1 MTTDADRIDAVLV
14 AEDDRARQDALDVGR
29 SFLVQAP
36 AGSGKTELLIQRF
49 LALLAIAGRP
59 EAIVAMT
66 FTRKAAGEMRSRIL
80 AALREARDDAPV
92 EGDHERRTRE
102 LARRALARDQALGW
116 QLVAHPAR
124 LAIVT
129 IDAYCAGLAGQAPL
143 TARLAGRPRFV
154 ERPAALYRRAVQAA
168 LAAAGADDAH
178 WRRLL
183 AHVDNDAGRLAEL
196 LVDLTARRE
205 QWLPLVQDGDATRA
219 AVERALTADVEG
231 ELALAQG
238 ALPAGLGRE
247 LGRLAGIA
255 ADALADAPDAAP
267 LRRIAAAGGCPPATA
282 AALPDWRALAA
293 WLLVG
298 SAARVRATVN
308 VRQGFP
314 PAGRGPGAAGR
325 ALAKDDMLA
334 LLDSLAAVPD
344 FVAALDTVRA
354 LPPVDCGDDAWAV
367 AEALFAVL
375 PQVVAHLTLVFAA
388 ERSIDF
394 TQGTLA
400 ALDALGS
407 SDAPQEL
414 LLRLDATVEHLLLDE
429 FQDTS
434 YVQLA
439 LVRALTSGWT
449 LGDGRTLFAV
459 GDPMQSIY
467 RFRAAEVRLFVE
479 AQQQRRV
486 AGVDVVPLTLRRNF
500 RSQAGLVDW
509 VNAVFPAVLGER
521 SDPWQGA
528 VAFAPAV
535 ARHPAQPGPAATA
548 LLVADA
554 AGEADAVVAAVR
566 AAHADGAADVALLVR
581 ARTHLDALLPALR
594 AAAVPIRAVE
604 LDALAD
610 RPAVRDLTALAHA
623 LLQPADRLALLSVL
637 RAPWCGVGLAD
648 LFALAES
655 PDWLP
660 ALARGDTLP
669 ALALTPEGEARFARF
684 AAAFGPA
691 LRAAGRQPAVERVRG
706 AWLALGGPATLD
718 EPLDLAA
725 ADSFFALLARHG
737 RAGDV
742 DDWDAFV
749 DDLALLR
756 AGGETEAPAGPAVEV
771 MTLHRAKGL
780 QFDTVII
787 AGLHRRPPR
796 GNRPL
801 VSWRRRPQGL
811 LIAAGRRRG
820 GDPEPVYDY
829 LVRLDERETAAELA
843 RLLYVGCTRARRR
856 LHLIGVAHPAT
867 RDDDAGDAPA
877 WKLPARGSAL
887 ASLWP
892 GLVPQLRAAARAP
905 TQAVPMPAPVAAA
918 SPALARL
925 PLDWAISPP
934 APAPGPAGAAASL
947 PARPPFDWADAT
959 ARHVGVVAHRVYA
972 QFAREGIA
980 RWDGERLQRERDRLR
995 AELAGEGVPADALD
1009 AAQAALDEA
1018 ITGVLASGRGRW
1030 LFFPGHEAA
1039 ASEWALA
1046 GVDEATGTVRHVAI
1060 DRTFVADGIRYIVDF
1075 KTGTHEGGGAE
1086 AFLDA
1091 EVERYR
1097 AQLTHYARLVR
1108 RLDPRPIRLALFH
1121 PRIDGWRAWDYAGV
1135 PEVR

>member
-1 MTTDADRIDAVLV
+1 MTPDTERAAAALIE
-14 AEDDRARQDALDVGR
+14 EDDRARQDALDVGR

-80 AALREARDDAPV
+80 AALRSARDDTPV
-92 EGDHERRTRE
+92 ESAHERRTRE

-168 LAAAGADDAH
+168 LAATGPDDRH
-178 WRRLL
+178 WGRLL
-183 AHVDNDAGRLAEL
+183 AHVDNDAGRLAAL
-196 LVDLTARRE
+196 LVDLMAKRE
-205 QWLPLVQDGDATRA
+205 QWLPLVLGGEATRA
-219 AVERALTADVEG
+219 AVERVLAAEVEG
-231 ELALAQG
+231 ELAVALAAVPVG
-238 ALPAGLGRE
+238 RGRE
-247 LGRLAGIA
+247 LARLAGVA
-255 ADALADAPDAAP
+255 ADALAEAPEAAA
-267 LRRIAAAGGCPPATA
+267 LRRVASAGGCPAATA
-282 AALPDWRALAA
+282 AALPDWRALAG

-298 SAARVRATVN
+298 SEARPRATVT

-314 PAGRGPGAAGR
+314 PAGRGPGAAER
-325 ALAKDDMLA
+325 TQAKADMLA
-334 LLDSLAAVPD
+334 LLGALVAAPG

-354 LPPVDCGDDAWAV
+354 LPPVDCGEDAWAV

-375 PQVVAHLTLVFAA
+375 PQVVAHLTLAFAA

-400 ALDALGS
+400 ALAALGS
-407 SDAPQEL
+407 SDAPQDL

-439 LVRALTSGWT
+439 LLRALTSGWT
-449 LGDGRTLFAV
+449 RGDGRTLFAV

-479 AQQQRRV
+479 AQQQQRI
-486 AGVDVVPLTLRRNF
+486 AGVDVVALTLRRNF

-535 ARHPAQPGPAATA
+535 ACHPARPGPATVLELA
-548 LLVADA
+548 ADA
-554 AGEADAVVAAVR
+554 ASEADAVVAAVR
-566 AAHADGAADVALLVR
+566 AVHADGATDVALLVR
-581 ARTHLDALLPALR
+581 ARSHLDAILPALR

-623 LLQPADRLALLSVL
+623 LTQPADRLAVLSVL

-655 PDWLP
+655 ADWLP
-660 ALARGDTLP
+660 ALARGDALP
-669 ALALTPEGEARFARF
+669 ALALTPDGEARFARF

-691 LRAAGRQPAVERVRG
+691 LRAAGRQPAADRVRG

-725 ADSFFALLARHG
+725 AESFFTLLAQHG

-742 DDWDAFV
+742 GDWDAFV
-749 DDLALLR
+749 DDLAELR
-756 AGGETEAPAGPAVEV
+756 TGGGAEVPGAAPAVEV

-796 GNRPL
+796 GDRPL

-820 GDPEPVYDY
+820 GNDEPAYDY
-829 LVRLDERETAAELA
+829 LVRLDERETAAELS

-856 LHLIGVAHPAT
+856 LVLVGVAHPAP
-867 RDDDAGDAPA
+867 RGADAGDAA
-877 WKLPARGSAL
+877 TWMTPARGSAL

-892 GLVPQLRAAARAP
+892 GLVPQLPPVPGAPARAL
-905 TQAVPMPAPVAAA
+905 PAAPAL
-918 SPALARL
+918 PALARL
-925 PLDWAISPP
+925 PLDWTVSPP
-934 APAPGPAGAAASL
+934 AVGSGPAGAPQGL

-959 ARHVGVVAHRVYA
+959 ARHVGVVAHRAYA
-972 QFAREGIA
+972 QIAREGID
-980 RWDGERLQRERDRLR
+980 RWDARRVQRERDRLR
-995 AELAGEGVPADALD
+995 AELASEGVPADALD
-1009 AAQAALDEA
+1009 AAQTALDEA
-1018 ITGVLASGRGRW
+1018 ITGVLASERGRW
-1030 LFFPGHEAA
+1030 LFAPGHEAA

-1046 GVDEATGTVRHVAI
+1046 GVDDAAGTIRHVAI
-1060 DRTFVADGIRYIVDF
+1060 DRSFVADGVRYIVDF
-1075 KTGTHEGGGAE
+1075 KTGTHAGGGAD

-1097 AQLTHYARLVR
+1097 GQLEQYARLVWC
-1108 RLDPRPIRLALFH
+1108 LDPRPIRLALFH
-1121 PRIDGWRAWDYAGV
+1121 PRIDGWRAWDFVDAPGV
-1135 PEVR
+1135 A